1 MTTRIAPLLFVFVL
15 LRFSSTAVLAQLQ
28 HPVPQEKMPAA
39 TSIPG
44 VVEAGSPMNLIWVTN
59 DGADGIVGT
68 ADGSLLVAS
77 RKANA
82 VIKID
87 AADKASV
94 YLDDTNEGGSLT
106 IDYKGRVIAVE
117 RGNPQRVRILTAPR
131 KILNQGLGGKPL
143 VGLRDLT
150 VDKKNGV
157 YFTDGEGRTS
167 TVYYVK
173 PDGHTTIKVIEDL
186 AGANGVILS
195 PDEKTMYIADT
206 PNEYL
211 LVYDVRPDGT
221 VTNRRNFAHLDGP
234 KHNGADGLGID
245 GAGRLYVAT
254 PIGVQVF
261 SAKGEYLGSIPTPRG
276 TTSLAFAGP
285 GKKTLY
291 IVGRGHAG
299 PDGNGD
305 QSRSL
310 YRLQMIAQGYKG
322 RPK

>member
-1 MTTRIAPLLFVFVL
+1 MRRIFWVCVFG
-15 LRFSSTAVLAQLQ
+15 SALAFGQAQ
-28 HPVPQEKMPAA
+28 HPVPEEKMPAVPA
-39 TSIPG
+39 IPG
-44 VVEAGSPMNLIWVTN
+44 VVAAGSPMKLIWVTN

-68 ADGSLLVAS
+68 SDGSLLVAS

-82 VIKID
+82 VIKVD
-87 AADKASV
+87 SKDKASV
-94 YLDDTNEGGSLT
+94 YLDDTNEGGSLA
-106 IDYKGRVIAVE
+106 IDFKGRVIAVE
-117 RGNPQRVRILTAPR
+117 RGNPQRVRILTPPR
-131 KILNQGLGGKPL
+131 QVLNQGLDGKPL
-143 VGLRDLT
+143 VGLRDLA

-173 PDGHTTIKVIEDL
+173 PDGKTTIKVIEDL

-211 LVYDVRPDGT
+211 LAYDVRPDGT
-221 VTNRRNFAHLDGP
+221 VTNRRNLGHLDGP
-234 KHNGADGLGID
+234 KHNGADGLAID
-245 GAGRLYVAT
+245 GEGRLYVAT

-261 SAKGEYLGSIPTPRG
+261 SSKGDYLGNIPTPRG
-276 TTSLAFAGP
+276 TTSLGFAGSD
-285 GKKTLY
+285 KKTLY

-299 PDGNGD
+299 SDGNGD

-310 YRLQMIAQGYKG
+310 YKIVMLAQGFKG

>member
-1 MTTRIAPLLFVFVL
+1 MKTIAMLALVLCVFG
-15 LRFSSTAVLAQLQ
+15 SVLALGQAQ
-28 HPVPQEKMPAA
+28 HPVPTEKTSPAPA
-39 TSIPG
+39 IPG
-44 VVEAGSPMNLIWVTN
+44 VVAAGTPLKLIWVTN
-59 DGADGIVGT
+59 DGADGIVSA
-68 ADGSLLVAS
+68 ADGSLLIAS

-82 VIKID
+82 VIKVD

-94 YLDDTNEGGSLT
+94 SLDDTNEGGSLA
-106 IDYKGRVIAVE
+106 IDSKGRVLAVE
-117 RGNPQRVRILTAPR
+117 RGDPQRVRILTAPR
-131 KILNQGLGGKPL
+131 KVLNQGLDGKPL
-143 VGLRDLT
+143 VGLRDLA
-150 VDKKNGV
+150 VDKRDGV
-157 YFTDGEGRTS
+157 YFTDGERNSS

-173 PDGHTTIKVIEDL
+173 PDGKTIKVIEDL

-211 LVYDVRPDGT
+211 LAYDVRPDGT

-234 KHNGADGLGID
+234 KHNGADGLAID
-245 GAGRLYVAT
+245 GEGRLYVAT

-261 SAKGEYLGSIPTPRG
+261 GSKGEYLGNIPTPRG

-285 GKKTLY
+285 DKKTLY

-310 YRLQMIAQGYKG
+310 YKLQMIAQGYKG
-322 RPK
+322 RAK

>member
-1 MTTRIAPLLFVFVL
+1 MMTKMIAILLWVFGSPFA
-15 LRFSSTAVLAQLQ
+15 FSQAL
-28 HPVPQEKMPAA
+28 HPVPDEKIPSVTA
-39 TSIPG
+39 IPG
-44 VVEAGSPMNLIWVTN
+44 VAAAGTPMKLIWVTN

-68 ADGSLLVAS
+68 ADGSLLIAS

-82 VIKID
+82 VIKVD
-87 AADKASV
+87 AANKASV
-94 YLDDTNEGGSLT
+94 YLDDTNEGGSLA
-106 IDYKGRVIAVE
+106 IDFKGRVIAVE
-117 RGNPQRVRILTAPR
+117 RGNPQRVRILTPPR
-131 KILNQGLGGKPL
+131 KVLNQGLDGKPL
-143 VGLRDLT
+143 VGLRDLA

-157 YFTDGEGRTS
+157 YFTDGEGKTS

-173 PDGHTTIKVIEDL
+173 PNGQTTIKVIEDL
-186 AGANGVILS
+186 AGANGVLLS
-195 PDEKTMYIADT
+195 PDEKTIYIADT

-211 LVYDVRPDGT
+211 LAYDVRPDGT
-221 VTNRRNFAHLDGP
+221 VANRRNLAHLEGP
-234 KHNGADGLGID
+234 KHNGADGLAID
-245 GAGRLYVAT
+245 GVGRLYVAT

-261 SAKGEYLGSIPTPRG
+261 SSKGEYLGNIPTPRG

-285 GKKTLY
+285 DKKTLY

-310 YRLQMIAQGYKG
+310 YKIQMIAQGFKG

>member
-1 MTTRIAPLLFVFVL
+1 MISILLCVL
-15 LRFSSTAVLAQLQ
+15 GSPFAFSQAQ
-28 HPVPQEKMPAA
+28 HPVPDEKMPSVTA
-39 TSIPG
+39 IPG
-44 VVEAGSPMNLIWVTN
+44 VVAAGNPMKLIWVTN
-59 DGADGIVGT
+59 DGADGIVST
-68 ADGSLLVAS
+68 ADGSLLIAS

-82 VIKID
+82 VIKVD

-94 YLDDTNEGGSLT
+94 YLDDTNEGGSLA
-106 IDYKGRVIAVE
+106 IDFKGRVIAVE
-117 RGNPQRVRILTAPR
+117 RGNPQRVRILTPPR
-131 KILNQGLGGKPL
+131 KVLNQGLDGKPL
-143 VGLRDLT
+143 VGLRDLA

-157 YFTDGEGRTS
+157 YFTDGEGKTS

-173 PDGHTTIKVIEDL
+173 PDGQTTIKVIEDL
-186 AGANGVILS
+186 AGANGVLLS
-195 PDEKTMYIADT
+195 PDEKTLYIADT

-211 LVYDVRPDGT
+211 LAYDVRPDGT

-234 KHNGADGLGID
+234 KHNGADGLAID
-245 GAGRLYVAT
+245 GEGRLYVAT

-261 SAKGEYLGSIPTPRG
+261 SSKGEYLGNIPTPRG

-285 GKKTLY
+285 DKKTLY

-310 YRLQMIAQGYKG
+310 YKIQMITQGYKG

>member
-1 MTTRIAPLLFVFVL
+1 MRRLFWVSVFGSAIALGQ
-15 LRFSSTAVLAQLQ
+15 TQ
-28 HPVPQEKMPAA
+28 HTVPEEKMPMVTAI
-39 TSIPG
+39 SG
-44 VVEAGSPMNLIWVTN
+44 VVAAGSPIKLIWVTN
-59 DGADGIVGT
+59 EGADGIVGT
-68 ADGSLLVAS
+68 ADGSLLIAS

-82 VIKID
+82 VIKVD
-87 AADKASV
+87 QNDRASV
-94 YLDDTNEGGSLT
+94 YLDDTNEGGSLA
-106 IDYKGRVIAVE
+106 IDFKGRVIAVE
-117 RGNPQRVRILTAPR
+117 RGNPQRVRILTPPR
-131 KILNQGLGGKPL
+131 QVLNQGLDGKPL
-143 VGLRDLT
+143 VGLRDLA

-173 PDGHTTIKVIEDL
+173 PGGKTTIKVIEDL
-186 AGANGVILS
+186 AGANGVLLS
-195 PDEKTMYIADT
+195 PDEKTLYIADT

-234 KHNGADGLGID
+234 KHNGADGLAID
-245 GAGRLYVAT
+245 GEGRLYVAT

-261 SAKGEYLGSIPTPRG
+261 SSKGEYLGNIPTPRG

-285 GKKTLY
+285 DKKTLY

-310 YRLQMIAQGYKG
+310 YKIAMLAQGFKG